1 MAQGTPVISLKQ
13 DFDPTELTIIQLQQ
27 NYYDGTKEKMGTP
40 IIDGRSI
47 EANLYGLHEF
57 RETAEE
63 LTFDTGDELFK
74 YFRRILRGTIKDDW
88 DTTVTDNGF
97 DGVNGKTE
105 ADFKQCLND
114 WKLTFVTEDSRQ
126 EIVDKNSLQ
135 C

>member
-63 LTFDTGDELFK
+63 LTFDTGDELFT
-74 YFRRILRGTIKDDW
+74 YFRRILRGTINDDW
-88 DTTVTDNGF
+88 DTTEHDNGL
-97 DGVNGKTE
+97 DQVNDQTRAVYE
-105 ADFKQCLND
+105 VIIHA
-114 WKLTFVTEDSRQ
+114 
-126 EIVDKNSLQ
+126 
-135 C
+135 